1 VNATFLYGYLTGWVL
16 TTIGLALTV
25 HRLQDPAPLPHPI
38 PLSIAAGAAWP
49 VLILGAAEM
58 AAVALAVEVIRRR
71 GAGAG
76 VRPPSADTVPEKV
89 SDLGLPLAPNSERS
103 RQGS

>member
-76 VRPPSADTVPEKV
+76 VRPPSADAAPEKV
-89 SDLGLPLAPNSERS
+89 SDLGWPLAPNSERS